1 MSGRRR
7 DPVLRVEAPL
17 AVDVYEVVS
26 RALEAGIA
34 RGVKRGRRSKAK
46 GGLEDAIFR
55 AAMDELAQVLRWEG

>member
-1 MSGRRR
+1 MDKARREKPTCSAR
-7 DPVLRVEAPL
+7 IDG
-17 AVDVYEVVS
+17 YEVVA

-55 AAMDELAQVLRWEG
+55 AAMDELAQVLRWDA